1 MRNIQIILNA
11 ILSKNIFEYILID
24 SQLNILDAS
33 DGIEKYI
40 NTTPKKGDDILEY
53 LPELVG
59 SEDEIRTIFSKK
71 YCLYSLESV
80 HKNDYYINIS
90 VEYCDQNTA
99 IVLLH
104 NITAITL
111 SKQKLLQYSNESTL
125 LYNTLQKVVDNQTAL
140 LFVSNQN
147 DEVEFANQKFIDY
160 FNLENIKKLK
170 ETQLKIYNFC
180 KNKIENYDDFYQ
192 YITTNEEH
200 QLTIGNDTFVVQ
212 ATAIEATHK
221 LFTLTKVTEIYK
233 RKETLEVE
241 IKIDPLTK
249 TYRKPYFDIQL
260 EKALKYDKDIVVV
273 VLDIDNFKSVN
284 DKYGHPVG
292 DIILKEFTTLIKENL
307 RKDDLIARWG
317 GEEFLILFKNIDK
330 ESVIAKVEE
339 IRKLIDEYTFTE
351 AKHITS
357 SFGLACANIQDT
369 AKSILQRADEALYEA
384 KNDGKNI
391 VHIKTHSLENSI
403 YIKNTDKNIME
414 LKNHI

>member
-24 SQLNILDAS
+24 RELNILDAS
-33 DGIEKYI
+33 DGIEKYLDA
-40 NTTPKKGDDILEY
+40 TPREGDDVLEY

-59 SEDEIRTIFSKK
+59 SEDEIRTIFTKK

-80 HKNDYYINIS
+80 YKNDYYINIS

-125 LYNTLQKVVDNQTAL
+125 LYRTLQKVVDNQTAL
-140 LFVSNQN
+140 IFVSNQDN
-147 DEVEFANQKFIDY
+147 EIEFANQKFMDY
-160 FNLENIKKLK
+160 FNIENIRELK
-170 ETQLKIYNFC
+170 EKKLKIYNFC
-180 KNKIENYDDFYQ
+180 KNTIENYDEFHQ
-192 YITTNEEH
+192 YITAHEEH
-200 QLTIGNDTFVVQ
+200 QITIGNDTFVMN

-249 TYRKPYFDIQL
+249 TYRKPYFDMQL
-260 EKALKYDKDIVVV
+260 EKALKYDKNIVLV
-273 VLDIDNFKSVN
+273 VLDIDNFKRVN

-292 DIILKEFTTLIKENL
+292 DIILKEFTVLIKENL

-339 IRKLIDEYTFTE
+339 LRKLIDEYTFTK

-357 SFGLACANIQDT
+357 SFGLTCANIQDT
-369 AKSILQRADEALYEA
+369 AKSVLQRADEALYEA
-384 KNDGKNI
+384 KNDGKNR
-391 VHIKTHSLENSI
+391 VHIK
-403 YIKNTDKNIME
+403 
-414 LKNHI
+414 

>member
-24 SQLNILDAS
+24 RELNILDAS
-33 DGIEKYI
+33 DGIEKYLDA
-40 NTTPKKGDDILEY
+40 TPREGDDVLEY

-59 SEDEIRTIFSKK
+59 SEDEIRTIFTKK

-125 LYNTLQKVVDNQTAL
+125 LYRTLQKVVDNQTAL
-140 LFVSNQN
+140 IFVSNQDN
-147 DEVEFANQKFIDY
+147 EIEFANQKFMDY
-160 FNLENIKKLK
+160 FNIENIIELK
-170 ETQLKIYNFC
+170 EKKLKIYNFC
-180 KNKIENYDDFYQ
+180 KNTIENYDKFYQ
-192 YITTNEEH
+192 YITALEEH
-200 QLTIGNDTFVVQ
+200 QITIGNDTFVMN

-249 TYRKPYFDIQL
+249 TYRKPYFDMQL
-260 EKALKYDKDIVVV
+260 EKALKYDKNIVLV
-273 VLDIDNFKSVN
+273 VLDIDNFKRVN

-292 DIILKEFTTLIKENL
+292 DIILKEFTALIKENL

-339 IRKLIDEYTFTE
+339 LRKLIDEYTFTK

-357 SFGLACANIQDT
+357 SFGLTCANIQDT
-369 AKSILQRADEALYEA
+369 AKSVLQRADEALYEA
-384 KNDGKNI
+384 KNDGKNR
-391 VHIKTHSLENSI
+391 VHIK
-403 YIKNTDKNIME
+403 
-414 LKNHI
+414 

>member
-24 SQLNILDAS
+24 RELNILDAS
-33 DGIEKYI
+33 DGIEKYLDA
-40 NTTPKKGDDILEY
+40 TPREGDDVLEY

-59 SEDEIRTIFSKK
+59 SEDEIRTIFTKK

-80 HKNDYYINIS
+80 YKNDYYINIS

-125 LYNTLQKVVDNQTAL
+125 LYRTLQKVVDNQTAL
-140 LFVSNQN
+140 IFVSNQDN
-147 DEVEFANQKFIDY
+147 EIEFANQKFMDY
-160 FNLENIKKLK
+160 FNIENIIELK
-170 ETQLKIYNFC
+170 EKKLKIYNFC
-180 KNKIENYDDFYQ
+180 KNTIENYDKFYQ
-192 YITTNEEH
+192 YITALEEH
-200 QLTIGNDTFVVQ
+200 QITIGNDTFVMN

-249 TYRKPYFDIQL
+249 TYRKPYFDMQL
-260 EKALKYDKDIVVV
+260 EKALKYDKNIVLV
-273 VLDIDNFKSVN
+273 VLDIDNFKRVN

-292 DIILKEFTTLIKENL
+292 DIILKEFTALIKENL

-330 ESVIAKVEE
+330 ESAIAKVEE
-339 IRKLIDEYTFTE
+339 LRKLIDEYTFTK

-357 SFGLACANIQDT
+357 SFGLTCANIQDT
-369 AKSILQRADEALYEA
+369 AKSVLQRADEALYEA
-384 KNDGKNI
+384 KNDGKNR
-391 VHIKTHSLENSI
+391 VHIK
-403 YIKNTDKNIME
+403 
-414 LKNHI
+414 

>member
-1 MRNIQIILNA
+1 MKNIQIILNA
-11 ILSKNIFEYILID
+11 ILSKNIFEYVLID
-24 SQLNILDAS
+24 SQLKIHDVS

-40 NTTPKKGDDILEY
+40 NTMPREGDDILDY

-59 SEDEIRTIFSKK
+59 SEDEILTIFSKK

-140 LFVSNQN
+140 LFVSNQYN
-147 DEVEFANQKFIDY
+147 EVEFANQKFIEY
-160 FNLENIKKLK
+160 FNMENINELK
-170 ETQLKIYNFC
+170 EEKLKIYNFC
-180 KNKIENYDDFYQ
+180 KNKIDNYDSFYQ
-192 YITTNEEH
+192 YITSCEEH
-200 QLTIGNDTFVVQ
+200 QVTIKDDTFVVQ

-221 LFTLTKVTEIYK
+221 LFTLTKVTELYK

-260 EKALKYDKDIVVV
+260 EKALKYDKDVVVV
-273 VLDIDNFKSVN
+273 VLDIDDFKRVN
-284 DKYGHPVG
+284 DKFGHPAG
-292 DIILKEFTTLIKENL
+292 DIVLKEFTALIKENL
-307 RKDDLIARWG
+307 RKDDLLARWG
-317 GEEFLILFKNIDK
+317 GEEFLIMFKDIDK
-330 ESVIAKVEE
+330 ECVIAKVEE

-351 AKHITS
+351 VKHITS
-357 SFGLACANIQDT
+357 SFGLACADMKDT
-369 AKSILQRADEALYEA
+369 LNSILQRADEALYEA
-384 KNDGKNI
+384 KNNGKNN
-391 VHIKTHSLENSI
+391 V
-403 YIKNTDKNIME
+403 YIK
-414 LKNHI
+414 

>member
-24 SQLNILDAS
+24 RELNILDAS
-33 DGIEKYI
+33 DGIEKYLDA
-40 NTTPKKGDDILEY
+40 TPREGDDVLEY

-59 SEDEIRTIFSKK
+59 SEDEIRTIFTKK

-80 HKNDYYINIS
+80 YKNDYYINIS

-125 LYNTLQKVVDNQTAL
+125 LYRTLQKVVDNQTAL
-140 LFVSNQN
+140 IFVSNQDN
-147 DEVEFANQKFIDY
+147 EIEFANQKFIDY
-160 FNLENIKKLK
+160 FNIENIRELK
-170 ETQLKIYNFC
+170 EKKLKIYNFC
-180 KNKIENYDDFYQ
+180 KNTIENYDEFHQ
-192 YITTNEEH
+192 YITAHEEH
-200 QLTIGNDTFVVQ
+200 QITIGNDTFVMN

-249 TYRKPYFDIQL
+249 TYRKPYFDMQL
-260 EKALKYDKDIVVV
+260 EKALKYDKNIVLV
-273 VLDIDNFKSVN
+273 VLDIDNFKRVN

-292 DIILKEFTTLIKENL
+292 DIILKEFTALIKENL

-339 IRKLIDEYTFTE
+339 LRKLIDEYTFTK

-357 SFGLACANIQDT
+357 SFGLTCANIQDT
-369 AKSILQRADEALYEA
+369 AKSVLQRADEALYEA
-384 KNDGKNI
+384 KNDGKNR
-391 VHIKTHSLENSI
+391 VHIK
-403 YIKNTDKNIME
+403 
-414 LKNHI
+414 

>member
-24 SQLNILDAS
+24 RELNILDAS
-33 DGIEKYI
+33 DGIEKYLDA
-40 NTTPKKGDDILEY
+40 TPREGDDVLEY

-59 SEDEIRTIFSKK
+59 SEDEIRTIFTKK

-125 LYNTLQKVVDNQTAL
+125 LYHTLQKVVDNQTAL
-140 LFVSNQN
+140 IFVSNQDN
-147 DEVEFANQKFIDY
+147 EIEFANQKFMDY
-160 FNLENIKKLK
+160 FNIENIRELK
-170 ETQLKIYNFC
+170 EKKLKIYNFC
-180 KNKIENYDDFYQ
+180 KNTIENYDKFYQ
-192 YITTNEEH
+192 YITAHEEH
-200 QLTIGNDTFVVQ
+200 QITIGNDTFVLH

-249 TYRKPYFDIQL
+249 TYRKPYFDMQL
-260 EKALKYDKDIVVV
+260 EKALKYDKNIVVV
-273 VLDIDNFKSVN
+273 VIDIDNFKRVN
-284 DKYGHPVG
+284 DKYGHSVG
-292 DIILKEFTTLIKENL
+292 DIILKEFTVLIKKNL
-307 RKDDLIARWG
+307 RKDDLLARWG

-339 IRKLIDEYTFTE
+339 LRKLIDEYTFTK

-357 SFGLACANIQDT
+357 SFGLTCANIQDT
-369 AKSILQRADEALYEA
+369 AKSVLQRADEALYEA
-384 KNDGKNI
+384 KNDGKNR
-391 VHIKTHSLENSI
+391 VHIK
-403 YIKNTDKNIME
+403 
-414 LKNHI
+414 

>member
-24 SQLNILDAS
+24 RELNILDAS
-33 DGIEKYI
+33 DGIEKYLDA
-40 NTTPKKGDDILEY
+40 TPREGDDVLEY

-59 SEDEIRTIFSKK
+59 SEDEIRTIFTKK

-80 HKNDYYINIS
+80 YKNDYYINIS

-125 LYNTLQKVVDNQTAL
+125 LYRTLQKVVDNQTAL
-140 LFVSNQN
+140 IFVSNQDN
-147 DEVEFANQKFIDY
+147 EIEFANQKFMDY
-160 FNLENIKKLK
+160 FNIENIRELK
-170 ETQLKIYNFC
+170 EKKLKIYNFC
-180 KNKIENYDDFYQ
+180 KNTIENYDEFHQ
-192 YITTNEEH
+192 YITAHEEH
-200 QLTIGNDTFVVQ
+200 QITIGNDTFVMN

-249 TYRKPYFDIQL
+249 TYRKPYFDMQL
-260 EKALKYDKDIVVV
+260 EKALKYDKNIVLV
-273 VLDIDNFKSVN
+273 VLDIDNFKRVN

-292 DIILKEFTTLIKENL
+292 DIILKEFTVLIKENL

-330 ESVIAKVEE
+330 ESAIAKVEE
-339 IRKLIDEYTFTE
+339 LRKLIDEYTFTK

-357 SFGLACANIQDT
+357 SFGLTCANIQDT
-369 AKSILQRADEALYEA
+369 AKSVLQRADEALYEA
-384 KNDGKNI
+384 KNDGKNR
-391 VHIKTHSLENSI
+391 VHIK
-403 YIKNTDKNIME
+403 
-414 LKNHI
+414 

>member
-1 MRNIQIILNA
+1 MKNIQIILNA

-24 SQLNILDAS
+24 DKLNVLDSS

-40 NTTPKKGDDILEY
+40 DNAPKKGDDILEY

-59 SEDEIRTIFSKK
+59 SEDEIQTIFIKK

-90 VEYCDQNTA
+90 VEYCDPNTA
-99 IVLLH
+99 IILLH

-125 LYNTLQKVVDNQTAL
+125 LYNTLQKVVDNQTAF
-140 LFVSNQN
+140 LFVSNQY
-147 DEVEFANQKFIDY
+147 DEIEFANQKFINY
-160 FNLENIKKLK
+160 FNIEDIKELK
-170 ETQLKIYNFC
+170 EKKLKIYNYC
-180 KNKIENYDDFYQ
+180 KNKIENYDEFYQ
-192 YITTNEEH
+192 YITAHEEY
-200 QLTIGNDTFVVQ
+200 QINIENDTFIVQ

-260 EKALKYDKDIVVV
+260 EKALKHDKDIAVV
-273 VLDIDNFKSVN
+273 VLDIDNFKHVN
-284 DKYGHPVG
+284 DKYGHFVG
-292 DIILKEFTTLIKENL
+292 DIVLKEFTALIKENL

-317 GEEFLILFKNIDK
+317 GEEFLILFKNIEK
-330 ESVIAKVEE
+330 ESIIIKVEE
-339 IRKLIDEYTFTE
+339 LRRLIDEYTFTE
-351 AKHITS
+351 VKHITS
-357 SFGLACANIQDT
+357 SFGLAYANIEDT
-369 AKSILQRADEALYEA
+369 SKSILKRADEALYKA
-384 KNDGKNI
+384 KNNGKNC
-391 VHIKTHSLENSI
+391 I
-403 YIKNTDKNIME
+403 YITQ
-414 LKNHI
+414 

>member
-24 SQLNILDAS
+24 RELNILDAS
-33 DGIEKYI
+33 DGIEKYLDA
-40 NTTPKKGDDILEY
+40 TPREGDDVLEY

-59 SEDEIRTIFSKK
+59 SEDEIRTIFTKK

-125 LYNTLQKVVDNQTAL
+125 LYRTLQKVVDNQTAL
-140 LFVSNQN
+140 IFVSNQDN
-147 DEVEFANQKFIDY
+147 EIEFANQKFMDY
-160 FNLENIKKLK
+160 FNIENIIELK
-170 ETQLKIYNFC
+170 EKKLKIYNFC
-180 KNKIENYDDFYQ
+180 KNTIENYDKFYQ
-192 YITTNEEH
+192 YITAHEEH
-200 QLTIGNDTFVVQ
+200 QITIGNDTFVMN

-249 TYRKPYFDIQL
+249 TYRKPYFDMQL
-260 EKALKYDKDIVVV
+260 EKALKYDKNIVLV
-273 VLDIDNFKSVN
+273 VLDIDNFKRVN

-292 DIILKEFTTLIKENL
+292 DIILKEFTALIKENL

-330 ESVIAKVEE
+330 ESAIAKVEE
-339 IRKLIDEYTFTE
+339 LRKLIDEYTFTK

-357 SFGLACANIQDT
+357 SFGLTCANIQDT
-369 AKSILQRADEALYEA
+369 AKSVLQRADEALYEA
-384 KNDGKNI
+384 KNDGKNR
-391 VHIKTHSLENSI
+391 VHIK
-403 YIKNTDKNIME
+403 
-414 LKNHI
+414 